1 DEVIAV
7 SEKVIVKLE
16 DLVKWTVWDTSCWTK
31 GLRAVPLKA
40 SMLKELSRTGQR
52 ETLHRYRESTL
63 NSGLNFKDVLREKAE
78 LGDDREE
85 RRVLVLSYPQY
96 CRYRSIVARLRERP
110 AALLTD
116 HVVLALGGIVSLTGS
131 TQILYCRDTFEHP
144 TLLENESVC
153 DEFGTEP
160 SRVKSLLTQGFPSA
174 SPLTGESVRAGHLEA
189 HQRHENVSV
198 ERKENR
204 NKGQPP
210 DTVSAPTG
218 DVAQS
223 PAQGPQP
230 RVPSAQYPGSP
241 AQGAQCPGSPAQGAQ
256 CPVPRVPSPGC
267 PVPSAQGPQ
276 PRVPSAQCPGSP
288 AQGAQCPG
296 SPAQGP
302 QPRVP
307 SPGCPV
313 SMLLCEHQAHP
324 SRHHTSWAGLQA
336 ASLPYSGPFLFMLP
350 TLCPTPNLKGR
361 PRKKKLSISQ
371 RRDSQGQGGCTKEP
385 SGMEPKVPT
394 KAKADTKMVVAKP
407 KGSGGCKKATAED
420 KAKDEA
426 GEECRAEE
434 QAFLV
439 ALYKYMKERKTPI
452 ERIPYLGFK
461 QINLWTMFQAAQKLG
476 GYELITARRQWKNVY
491 DELGGNPGSTSAAT
505 CTRRHYER
513 LILPYER
520 YTKGEEDKPLPP
532 IKPRKQ
538 EASSQEGGT
547 KTKVPATKRPK
558 DDQNPKGRNEKDGT
572 AKVSEPG
579 VEDVEDKEQP
589 QEEGL
594 AKQATQRPQLPVQRE
609 AEVRSPAAEDGGDV
623 PLVIKEEEEK
633 PALQKASWDGGP
645 HEPVHR
651 SKHASLPQD
660 GTPLKSEDSEVF
672 PVAAS
677 MPLRHSNP
685 RPHAQDQWQ
694 HGTPEYKAPAHTL
707 GNTEQAA
714 TNDSQNHVGMV
725 LPTPKQRPPQP
736 ISVPE
741 VPTERAEL
749 PTKEETFSYHPL
761 LYPRG
766 NPGIMSP
773 LAKKKML
780 SQVSG
785 TSMPSSF
792 PYGPPPP
799 LVNKKVS
806 SRSTEETAAGQLGPE
821 VPPTANEANVVIKRP
836 SVIQHAQSFKPRGSE
851 DKKPSVEPTQREVGG
866 EGESYPSEHPQNQ
879 PLHQPQPST
888 TAESYMTRANS
899 HSSMEK
905 SVQIPRPGQAPSFL
919 SDFYSSPH
927 LHSLYRQTEHHL
939 SKEQLSKYLNRET
952 YPRDCETAHGFSQNQ
967 HPDSGSLT
975 YCARLNQK
983 EKGPPIERVTEEQ
996 PTDLSLPKPT
1006 PHKLPHST
1014 SSLCGLQ
1021 HSMMQQDVKSTPLF
1035 QAGNNQSST
1044 LDYHPRA
1051 CRVPPMTVSTP
1062 KKVVEPPSKAHNVR
1076 GEETMSFKIE
1086 EMARPILSSKS
1097 SPQNVGAAR
1106 PLKRSLEE
1114 LENGHT
1120 EKKIRAVTPMH
1131 CSTPRDVVV
1140 KVRTPEPDNE
1150 SMKPAEPA
1158 HAVHINSYL
1167 AEGHKFPL
1175 HSPIFPGLYPGA
1187 FVSQVQDMC
1196 DSLSPHVPPGYSHPL
1211 QYLKNQSVLSPLMP
1225 PFAIHSIMMQRQ
1237 LLAQAAN
1244 PAHLYRHPMGTSYG
1258 DILHHGL
1265 YPMSALNPQA
1275 PFSPPQ
1281 LSSVHPSTKLS

>member
-1 DEVIAV
+1 MELNSLMWVGSPCGLHGPYIFYKAFRFNLEGKPRILSLGDFFFVRCKPEDPICIAELQLLWEERTTKQLLSSSKLYFLPEDTPQGRTVSHGEDEVIAV

-153 DEFGTEP
+153 DEF
-160 SRVKSLLTQGFPSA
+160 A
-174 SPLTGESVRAGHLEA
+174 
-189 HQRHENVSV
+189 
-198 ERKENR
+198 
-204 NKGQPP
+204 
-210 DTVSAPTG
+210 
-218 DVAQS
+218 
-223 PAQGPQP
+223 
-230 RVPSAQYPGSP
+230 
-241 AQGAQCPGSPAQGAQ
+241 
-256 CPVPRVPSPGC
+256 
-267 PVPSAQGPQ
+267 
-276 PRVPSAQCPGSP
+276 
-288 AQGAQCPG
+288 
-296 SPAQGP
+296 
-302 QPRVP
+302 
-307 SPGCPV
+307 
-313 SMLLCEHQAHP
+313 
-324 SRHHTSWAGLQA
+324 
-336 ASLPYSGPFLFMLP
+336 
-350 TLCPTPNLKGR
+350 PNLKGR

-538 EASSQEGGT
+538 EAGSQEGGT

-1158 HAVHINSYL
+1158 HAVHINSYV